1 MSELDKNKAG
11 LQKKVSSVFKGV
23 PVPQNNGSQQPS
35 GSHTPDPAHGV
46 SPKPAAADRQVLQ
59 NSLIKKLNHSEDS
72 SNKAEQKQTANVFP
86 KPTSMNRM
94 PQSPLIT
101 KLPQPEESLKRAAKA
116 TRPESSPF
124 IEETSDGLWQ
134 QIKDKLFTPKPGSS
148 PTKQK
153 AMVIMVPILA
163 IIMIFVFRQVLSKAP
178 RKTKGAGTDD
188 VPVVV
193 ANADSGHE
201 IDWKIPEP
209 ISVMTRDPIKLP
221 DESSTQNAEQ
231 NGEQNE
237 TANKPNQGVIIV
249 RDIVY
254 SHDRPS
260 AVIGSKIVY
269 VGDEING
276 ATIVKIDRDSI
287 EFEKDGDRWEQNVR
301 EGKKIPI
308 LEVPDEGE
316 GQSESIK

>member
-35 GSHTPDPAHGV
+35 GIHTTDSAHGV
-46 SPKPAAADRQVLQ
+46 PPKPATADHQVSQ
-59 NSLIKKLNHSEDS
+59 SSLINKLNQSEDS
-72 SNKAEQKQTANVFP
+72 LDKTAQKQTANVFP
-86 KPTSMNRM
+86 KPTSTNRM
-94 PQSPLIT
+94 TQNPMIK

-116 TRPESSPF
+116 TQPKSSPF
-124 IEETSDGLWQ
+124 IEETSDGLLQ
-134 QIKDKLFTPKPGSS
+134 QIKDKLFTPKPGAS

-163 IIMIFVFRQVLSKAP
+163 IIMIFAFRQVLSKAP

-188 VPVVV
+188 TPVVV
-193 ANADSGHE
+193 ANANSGHE
-201 IDWKIPEP
+201 IDWKVPEP

-221 DESSTQNAEQ
+221 DESGTQNTEQNAEQ
-231 NGEQNE
+231 NG

-260 AVIGSKIVY
+260 AVIGTKIVY
-269 VGDEING
+269 VGDKVND
-276 ATIVKIDRDSI
+276 ATIIKINRDSI
-287 EFEKDGDRWEQNVR
+287 EFEADQKTWVQKVR
-301 EGKKIPI
+301 EAEKTAVQEADNPS
-308 LEVPDEGE
+308 ED
-316 GQSESIK
+316 QSESK

>member
-35 GSHTPDPAHGV
+35 GTPTPDPAHGV
-46 SPKPAAADRQVLQ
+46 PPKPVAADRQVSQ
-59 NSLIKKLNHSEDS
+59 SSLIKKLNQSEDS
-72 SNKAEQKQTANVFP
+72 LDNTAQKQTPNVLP
-86 KPTSMNRM
+86 KPTSTNQMTQN
-94 PQSPLIT
+94 PLIK
-101 KLPQPEESLKRAAKA
+101 KLPQPEESLKQAAKA
-116 TRPESSPF
+116 AQPKSSPF
-124 IEETSDGLWQ
+124 IKETSDGLLQ
-134 QIKDKLFTPKPGSS
+134 QIKNKLFTPKPGVS

-163 IIMIFVFRQVLSKAP
+163 IIMIFAFRQVLSKAP

-188 VPVVV
+188 TPVVV
-193 ANADSGHE
+193 ANADSGRE

-209 ISVMTRDPIKLP
+209 ISIMTRDPIKLP
-221 DESSTQNAEQ
+221 DESNTQN
-231 NGEQNE
+231 GDPNE
-237 TANKPNQGVIIV
+237 TTGKVTTGTIII

-269 VGDEING
+269 VGDKVND
-276 ATIVKIDRDSI
+276 ATIIKINRDSI
-287 EFEKDGDRWEQNVR
+287 EFETDEKKWVQKVR
-301 EGKKIPI
+301 GTEKATVQKVDNPS
-308 LEVPDEGE
+308 ED
-316 GQSESIK
+316 QSELQ

>member
-23 PVPQNNGSQQPS
+23 PVPQNKDSQQPS
-35 GSHTPDPAHGV
+35 GTPTPESAHGV
-46 SPKPAAADRQVLQ
+46 PPKPVPADRQVSPS
-59 NSLIKKLNHSEDS
+59 SLIKKLNQSEDS
-72 SNKAEQKQTANVFP
+72 LDEAAQKQTANVFP
-86 KPTSMNRM
+86 KPTSTNRM

-101 KLPQPEESLKRAAKA
+101 KLPQPKESLKQAAKA
-116 TRPESSPF
+116 TQPESSPF
-124 IEETSDGLWQ
+124 IEETGDGLWQ
-134 QIKDKLFTPKPGSS
+134 QIRNKLFTPNPGSS
-148 PTKQK
+148 PTRQK

-178 RKTKGAGTDD
+178 RQTEGAGTDD
-188 VPVVV
+188 APVIV

-209 ISVMTRDPIKLP
+209 MAVITRDPIKLP
-221 DESSTQNAEQ
+221 DESNTQNT
-231 NGEQNE
+231 EQNE
-237 TANKPNQGVIIV
+237 TTSEVTTGTIIV

-254 SHDRPS
+254 SKDKPS

-269 VGDEING
+269 AGDKINDV
-276 ATIVKIDRDSI
+276 TIVKIDRDSV

-301 EGKKIPI
+301 EAKKIPI
-308 LEVPDEGE
+308 LDVPDKSE

>member
-11 LQKKVSSVFKGV
+11 LQKNVSSVFKGV
-23 PVPQNNGSQQPS
+23 PVPQNNGSQQPT
-35 GSHTPDPAHGV
+35 GTPTPESEHGV
-46 SPKPAAADRQVLQ
+46 PPKPAAADRQVSQ
-59 NSLIKKLNHSEDS
+59 NSLIKKLNQPEDS
-72 SNKAEQKQTANVFP
+72 LDKAEQKQTANVFP
-86 KPTSMNRM
+86 KPASTNRM
-94 PQSPLIT
+94 PQSPPIT
-101 KLPQPEESLKRAAKA
+101 ELPQPEESLKRAAKA
-116 TRPESSPF
+116 TQPEIKPF
-124 IEETSDGLWQ
+124 IEESSNGLLQ

-188 VPVVV
+188 TPVVV

-209 ISVMTRDPIKLP
+209 IAIMTRDPIKLP
-221 DESSTQNAEQ
+221 EQTDTQNTEQ
-231 NGEQNE
+231 NGEENG
-237 TANKPNQGVIIV
+237 TANKPDQGVIIV

-260 AVIGSKIVY
+260 AVIGMKIVY
-269 VGDEING
+269 VGDKVND
-276 ATIVKIDRDSI
+276 ATIVKINRDSI
-287 EFEKDGDRWEQNVR
+287 EFEMDE
-301 EGKKIPI
+301 KKWVQKVHETKKTAVQKVDNPSED
-308 LEVPDEGE
+308 L
-316 GQSESIK
+316 SESQ

>member
-35 GSHTPDPAHGV
+35 GTPTTESAHGV
-46 SPKPAAADRQVLQ
+46 PPKPAAADRQVSQ
-59 NSLIKKLNHSEDS
+59 NSLIKKLNQPEDS
-72 SNKAEQKQTANVFP
+72 PDQAAQKQTANVFA
-86 KPTSMNRM
+86 KPASTNRM
-94 PQSPLIT
+94 PQSPPIT
-101 KLPQPEESLKRAAKA
+101 KLPQPEESLKRAAKV
-116 TRPESSPF
+116 TQPEIIPF
-124 IEETSDGLWQ
+124 IEESSDGLLQ

-163 IIMIFVFRQVLSKAP
+163 IIMIFAFRQVLSKAP

-188 VPVVV
+188 TPVVV
-193 ANADSGHE
+193 AIANSGHE
-201 IDWKIPEP
+201 IDWKVPEP

-221 DESSTQNAEQ
+221 EQTDTQNAEQ
-231 NGEQNE
+231 NTEGNE
-237 TANKPNQGVIIV
+237 TVNKPKQGVIIV

-260 AVIGSKIVY
+260 AVIGTKIVY
-269 VGDEING
+269 VGDEVND
-276 ATIVKIDRDSI
+276 ATIVKINRDSI
-287 EFEKDGDRWEQNVR
+287 EFEKDEKRWVQKVR
-301 EGKKIPI
+301 ETEKTAVQKVVNPS
-308 LEVPDEGE
+308 E

>member
-1 MSELDKNKAG
+1 MAELDKNKAG

-23 PVPQNNGSQQPS
+23 PVPQNNGAQQPS
-35 GSHTPDPAHGV
+35 GTPAPDHTPDV
-46 SPKPAAADRQVLQ
+46 SPKHVSANRQISQ
-59 NSLIKKLNHSEDS
+59 SPLIKKLNQSEDS
-72 SNKAEQKQTANVFP
+72 SGKAKQNQTANVFP

-94 PQSPLIT
+94 PQSPLIN
-101 KLPQPEESLKRAAKA
+101 KLPQPKESLKQAAPQ
-116 TRPESSPF
+116 PESSPF
-124 IEETSDGLWQ
+124 IEETGDGLWQ
-134 QIKDKLFTPKPGSS
+134 QIRDKLFTPKPGVS

-163 IIMIFVFRQVLSKAP
+163 IVMIFAFRQVLSKAP
-178 RKTKGAGTDD
+178 RKTKGAGTGDT
-188 VPVVV
+188 PVIV
-193 ANADSGHE
+193 ANADTGNE

-209 ISVMTRDPIKLP
+209 IAVTIRDPIKLP
-221 DESSTQNAEQ
+221 EQTDTQNREGNAEQ
-231 NGEQNE
+231 NE
-237 TANKPNQGVIIV
+237 TVNMLKNGVIIV

-254 SHDRPS
+254 STDKPS

-287 EFEKDGDRWEQNVR
+287 EFEKDGNRWEQNVR

-308 LEVPDEGE
+308 LEVPNEGE
-316 GQSESIK
+316 GQSESVK

>member
-11 LQKKVSSVFKGV
+11 LHKKVSSVFKGV

-35 GSHTPDPAHGV
+35 GSHTPESAHGV
-46 SPKPAAADRQVLQ
+46 PPKPAPADRQVSQ
-59 NSLIKKLNHSEDS
+59 SSLIKKLNQSEDS
-72 SNKAEQKQTANVFP
+72 PDQAAQKQTANVFP
-86 KPTSMNRM
+86 KPASTNRM
-94 PQSPLIT
+94 PQSPPIT
-101 KLPQPEESLKRAAKA
+101 KLPQPEESLVQAAKA
-116 TRPESSPF
+116 TQPESMPF

-163 IIMIFVFRQVLSKAP
+163 IIMIFAFRQILFKAP
-178 RKTKGAGTDD
+178 GKTKGAGIDET
-188 VPVVV
+188 PVVV
-193 ANADSGHE
+193 ASADSGHE

-221 DESSTQNAEQ
+221 D
-231 NGEQNE
+231 
-237 TANKPNQGVIIV
+237 QGVIIV

-260 AVIGSKIVY
+260 AVIGTKILY
-269 VGDEING
+269 IGDKVNG
-276 ATIVKIDRDSI
+276 ATIIKINRDSI
-287 EFEKDGDRWEQNVR
+287 EFEKDEEMWVQKVR
-301 EGKKIPI
+301 ETKKIAVP
-308 LEVPDEGE
+308 EVDNPSEDL
-316 GQSESIK
+316 SESQ

>member
-35 GSHTPDPAHGV
+35 GTPTPDPAHGV
-46 SPKPAAADRQVLQ
+46 PPKPVAPNRQVSQ
-59 NSLIKKLNHSEDS
+59 NSLIKKLNQSEDS
-72 SNKAEQKQTANVFP
+72 LDNTAQKQTPNVFP
-86 KPTSMNRM
+86 KSTSTNQMT
-94 PQSPLIT
+94 QSPLNK
-101 KLPQPEESLKRAAKA
+101 KLPQPEESLKQAAKA
-116 TRPESSPF
+116 TEPESSPF
-124 IEETSDGLWQ
+124 IEETGDGLLQ
-134 QIKDKLFTPKPGSS
+134 RIKNKLFTPKPGVS

-163 IIMIFVFRQVLSKAP
+163 IIMIFAFRQVLSKAP

-188 VPVVV
+188 TPVVV
-193 ANADSGHE
+193 ANANPGRE
-201 IDWKIPEP
+201 IDWKVPEP

-221 DESSTQNAEQ
+221 DESNTQN
-231 NGEQNE
+231 GDPNE
-237 TANKPNQGVIIV
+237 TTGRVTTGTIII

-269 VGDEING
+269 VGDKVND
-276 ATIVKIDRDSI
+276 ATIIKINRDSI
-287 EFEKDGDRWEQNVR
+287 EFETDEKKWVQKVR
-301 EGKKIPI
+301 ETENTTVQKVDNPS
-308 LEVPDEGE
+308 ED
-316 GQSESIK
+316 QSELQ